1 MKRPQTIVLFCLFIL
16 SLAISSPG
24 LGANTDSDTQTTAA
38 PAVES
43 AEKPELSECIAFCAQ
58 VIEQASVLKT
68 NIDKLPD
75 LSEVNTSLVD
85 LEATIKDLSSQVSEL
100 AAAVDPTY
108 DRIFQLKSTVIAQEK
123 AFDELT
129 APIETSTAK
138 LESWKNEWQDKKDR
152 LDTFK
157 TLISKMQP
165 GSAARD
171 SLARAQ
177 EATNTSLQLISRE
190 LEKVLDVQQKGA
202 TIQARIHAMKANLNA
217 MLSAARGQTLQKSAP
232 SLLSTAYVAKFE
244 RSLWED
250 FVRGIAS
257 VKWPDRQFWQV
268 KGWLLLLQIVLA
280 GLIAASIF
288 RNRHFIKK
296 VDRWRFLIKR
306 PLSAGL
312 FVSIWVVGPFY
323 GVVDRTWS
331 FLLWAVAGVTAARL
345 VGGLT
350 PDHRKRFGV
359 YVLVAIVVFIQLCR
373 LIALPVPLFR
383 LCIFL
388 IALWG
393 VAFCAW
399 QNIKIQRQAGPRR
412 FRWGFRLAGL
422 VFISATLLEV
432 AGYHILAAQLL
443 ESSLKTVLL
452 ILLGWMFVVLL
463 EGWVKFILQT
473 TVLDGIPRFRSNAQL
488 IEGRLTNILSVIV
501 FTFVT
506 VILLVVWRVYENVGD
521 ALEGLFSIG
530 FSVGTWTLTLG
541 MIIIVAIALY
551 VSFVVS
557 WLVQGVLLEKV
568 FPRRGVQLG
577 VQMSMTRLI
586 HYGIIF
592 VGFLL
597 ALSFLGVNM
606 KNITIIGGALGVGI
620 GFGLQSIVSNFVSG
634 LILLFERPIKAG
646 DYVQLGERWGE
657 ISRVGLRSTVVRTFD
672 RSEVVVPNSHLISNE
687 VTNWT
692 LTDRSIRLRL
702 PVGVAYGSDID
713 KVIATLAECGRDN
726 PTVLSNPPPQVLFM
740 NFGESCLDFELRVW
754 VSDIDNM
761 VVARSEINQ
770 EIDRTFRAAGIEIAF
785 PQRDLHLRSVDPS
798 AALPLH
804 RLPNEKDRESTTD
817 IEKEAEQKGRRDE

>member
-24 LGANTDSDTQTTAA
+24 LGANKDSETQTTAE
-38 PAVES
+38 PAVVS
-43 AEKPELSECIAFCAQ
+43 AEKPEQSECIAFCAQ

-68 NIDKLPD
+68 NINTLPD
-75 LSEVNTSLVD
+75 LTEVKTSLVD
-85 LEATIKDLSSQVSEL
+85 LEATIKDISQQVSEL
-100 AAAVDPTY
+100 VAATDPTY
-108 DRIFQLKSTVIAQEK
+108 DRIFQLKSTVIAREK

-129 APIETSTAK
+129 APIEKSTTQ
-138 LESWKNEWQDKKDR
+138 LESWKNEWQGKKDR

-157 TLISKMQP
+157 NRLSKMQP

-177 EATNTSLQLISRE
+177 EVTNTSLQLISRE
-190 LEKVLDVQQKGA
+190 LEKVLAVQQKGA
-202 TIQARIHAMKANLNA
+202 TIEARIHAMKANLNA

-232 SLLSTAYVAKFE
+232 SLLSTEYVAKFE

-257 VKWPDRQFWQV
+257 VKWPDRQFWHS
-268 KGWLLLLQIVLA
+268 KGWLLLLQVILA
-280 GLIAASIF
+280 MLIATSIF
-288 RNRHFIKK
+288 RNRHFIEK

-331 FLLWAVAGVTAARL
+331 FLLWVVAGVTAARL

-359 YVLVAIVVFIQLCR
+359 YVLVAIVIFIQLCR

-399 QNIKIQRQAGPRR
+399 ENIKVGRRAGPRL

-422 VFISATLLEV
+422 VFISVTLLEL
-432 AGYHILAAQLL
+432 AGYHILAARLL

-473 TVLDGIPRFRSNAQL
+473 KVLDGIPRFRPNAQL
-488 IEGRLTNILSVIV
+488 IEGRLTNILSVFV
-501 FTFVT
+501 FTFVA

-521 ALEGLFSIG
+521 ALQGLFSIG
-530 FSVGTWTLTLG
+530 FSVGTWKLTLG
-541 MIIIVAIALY
+541 MMIIVAIALY

-557 WLVQGVLLEKV
+557 WLVQGILLEKV
-568 FPRRGVQLG
+568 FPRRRVQLG
-577 VQMSMTRLI
+577 VQMSMTRLV

-597 ALSFLGVNM
+597 ALSFLGVDM

-657 ISRVGLRSTVVRTFD
+657 VSRVGLRSTIVKTFD
-672 RSEVVVPNSHLISNE
+672 RSEVVVPNSNLISNE

-692 LTDRSIRLRL
+692 LSDRSIRLRL
-702 PVGVAYGSDID
+702 SVGVAYGSDID
-713 KVIATLAECGRDN
+713 KVIATLEECGRDN
-726 PTVLSNPPPQVLFM
+726 PTVVSNPPPQVLFM
-740 NFGESCLDFELRVW
+740 KFGESCLDFELRVW

-785 PQRDLHLRSVDPS
+785 PQRDLHLRSIEPS
-798 AALPLH
+798 AALPL
-804 RLPNEKDRESTTD
+804 RRIPNETDSESTTD
-817 IEKEAEQKGRRDE
+817 IEKGEGQKGRGDE